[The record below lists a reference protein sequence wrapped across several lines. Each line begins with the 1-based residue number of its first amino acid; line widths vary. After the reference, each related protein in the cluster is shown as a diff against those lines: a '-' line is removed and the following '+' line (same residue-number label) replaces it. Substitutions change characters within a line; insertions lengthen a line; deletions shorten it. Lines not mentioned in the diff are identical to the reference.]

1 MIHEWHTG
9 NKRMHVWLFQPGQ
22 ITFDQYRVS
31 GDAGET
37 ALPTASKQVLFL
49 NTTGQLINNL

>member
-22 ITFDQYRVS
+22 IVFDQYRVT

-37 ALPTASKQVLFL
+37 AVGGGLGWLPRFL
-49 NTTGQLINNL
+49 KHKGSI